1 MPPVASA
8 SPGSQPGQ
16 PVDRRRRQNAARD
29 AVADTL
35 SPLDEWL
42 QVAGSQVDLEPVA
55 GPERFERPMWLAGKV
70 DHHFGGIGSELFES

>member
-1 MPPVASA
+1 MAPT

-16 PVDRRRRQNAARD
+16 PVDRRRCQNAARD

-42 QVAGSQVDLEPVA
+42 QVGRSQADLEPVA
-55 GPERFERPMWLAGKV
+55 GPERFERPMNLAGEV
-70 DHHFGGIGSELFES
+70 DHHFGGIGPELFDS

>member
-1 MPPVASA
+1 MAPA

-35 SPLDEWL
+35 SPPDEWL
-42 QVAGSQVDLEPVA
+42 QLGSAQVDLESVA
-55 GPERFERPMWLAGKV
+55 GPERFERPVKLAGKV
-70 DHHFGGIGSELFES
+70 DHHFGGIGPELFDS